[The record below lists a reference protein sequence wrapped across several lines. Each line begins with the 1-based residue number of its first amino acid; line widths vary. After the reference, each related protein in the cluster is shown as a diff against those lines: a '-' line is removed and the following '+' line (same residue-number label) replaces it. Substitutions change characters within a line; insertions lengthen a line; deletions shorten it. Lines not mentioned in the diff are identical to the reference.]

1 MSILWSSVFP
11 GDALAGPGFLL
22 VVPQYELEPQWNSKV
37 GDIPE
42 TADWERGI
50 MRGDGEGLQGSSG
63 AAWGRG
69 CCGSV
74 TAAHMVLFH
83 TLQKTPFLLLGFCLS
98 VWKGKDLLVAVDFR
112 FCLQPEGPFPGTSAQ

>member
-11 GDALAGPGFLL
+11 EDALAGPGFLL
-22 VVPQYELEPQWNSKV
+22 VVPQNELEPQWSSKV

-74 TAAHMVLFH
+74 TSAHMVLFH
-83 TLQKTPFLLLGFCLS
+83 SSENTIVFTSWFLPLCMEREGSVGGSGLQVLL
-98 VWKGKDLLVAVDFR
+98 A
-112 FCLQPEGPFPGTSAQ
+112 A